1 MGMKFKFKIK
11 ELIGPFLLA
20 AAFTAPQAMTYS
32 EALREGSDWVF
43 ISAGLYAAA
52 GICVMVMFHRMMK
65 APGVL
70 LALALLSAG
79 GWFAWQKIDTNMEKR
94 RVHME
99 SYARLEAA
107 HPKMADLC
115 RGQSISIPEAATYDP
130 TRAGIHPT
138 VTFRFST
145 YELTNRHDPY
155 KKILYDEAINHWY
168 PKSLDTAEL
177 VACILESERVIETCR
192 YIGGTLSRV
201 VTSFDVKLISLKSGQ
216 PVFEV
221 KLEGGQPEACQET
234 ETFYGDSTTATKS
247 GDHPSIEEAFERM
260 RLHVETH

>member
-1 MGMKFKFKIK
+1 MGLKFKFKIK
-11 ELIGPFLLA
+11 KLIGPALLA
-20 AAFTAPQAMTYS
+20 AAFTAPQALTYR

-52 GICVMVMFHRMMK
+52 GVCVMVMFHRMMK

-70 LALALLSAG
+70 LALAMLSAG

-99 SYARLEAA
+99 SYAKLHDAF
-107 HPKMADLC
+107 PKMVDLC
-115 RGQSISIPEAATYDP
+115 LGKPISIPEAATYDP
-130 TRAGIHPT
+130 TRAGLHPT
-138 VTFRFST
+138 VAFRFSS
-145 YELTNRHDPY
+145 YQLSGGSGPHDN
-155 KKILYDEAINHWY
+155 LYDESINDWL
-168 PKSLDTAEL
+168 PKSLDAAEL
-177 VACILESERVIETCR
+177 VGCILESERVIETCR
-192 YIGGTLSRV
+192 YTGGVLSRV

-221 KLEGGQPEACQET
+221 KLEGGQPAACQET
-234 ETFYGDSTTATKS
+234 ETFYGDGTTATKS
-247 GDHPSIEEAFERM
+247 GDYPSLEEAFERM